1 MPSVV
6 MVMNMKKTENISFR
20 TNAETKKLL
29 EAYAADKK
37 WSLSQLVEL
46 IVREWAEKQEKKK

>member
-1 MPSVV
+1 
-6 MVMNMKKTENISFR
+6 MNMKKTENISFR

-29 EAYAADKK
+29 EAYATDKK